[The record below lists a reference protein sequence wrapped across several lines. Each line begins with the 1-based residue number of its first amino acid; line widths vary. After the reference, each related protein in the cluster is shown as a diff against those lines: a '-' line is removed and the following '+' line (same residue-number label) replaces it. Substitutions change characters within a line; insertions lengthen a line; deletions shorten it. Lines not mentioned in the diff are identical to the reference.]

1 MSLFLINIVTFVYLC
16 STVHVYVYCLY
27 KVAKLVSDH
36 IVMFVDNKICLSK
49 NIGFILLNLYSEY
62 SRNTTGRYAAI
73 NQSNNTVIG
82 VRLFPCCTI
91 YTTQHMG

>member
-1 MSLFLINIVTFVYLC
+1 MYVFVLNKYCNFCVCMFNCTCICMSLFLINIVTFVYLC

-62 SRNTTGRYAAI
+62 SRNTTGR
-73 NQSNNTVIG
+73 
-82 VRLFPCCTI
+82 
-91 YTTQHMG
+91 

>member
-1 MSLFLINIVTFVYLC
+1 
-16 STVHVYVYCLY
+16 VYCLY

-62 SRNTTGRYAAI
+62 SRNTTGR
-73 NQSNNTVIG
+73 
-82 VRLFPCCTI
+82 
-91 YTTQHMG
+91 